1 MKITE
6 IAEKLGL
13 EVVSAGHW
21 EREAKCCYASDMLSD
36 VLANGTEGC
45 LWITRQSHPNI
56 VAVASIRGMA
66 GIIIAGGRQINPET
80 IEKAGQEQ
88 VMIFSTPKQTC
99 ELAGR
104 LYLMLSKERE
114 AAG

>member
-1 MKITE
+1 MKIAE
-6 IAEKLGL
+6 IADKLGL
-13 EVVSAGHW
+13 EVVNEGQW

-36 VLANGTEGC
+36 VLANGGEGC

-56 VAVASIRGMA
+56 VAVAAIRGMA
-66 GIIIAGGRQINPET
+66 GIIITGGKQINPDT

-99 ELAGR
+99 ELAGK
-104 LYLMLSKERE
+104 LYMLLSNEMER
-114 AAG
+114 G